1 MRILINE
8 KLSAHKFKTPEGYL
22 ICQDAV
28 LARTGPQTYRKNEI
42 FLDSDSDEEIQ
53 VDRKPEQVFAPETLA
68 SFENKPIT
76 VEHPEEDVTV
86 DNYKDYAVGFV
97 RDVRQGKDG
106 DNDVILG
113 NLVITDKDTIDEILD
128 GQHTEL
134 SCGYDCDITDDDNP
148 QQIRIRGNHLALCER
163 GRAGI
168 ARIVDSVNDEEDM
181 SATIT
186 VQCYIINK
194 DKILI
199 QDRVGPAWKGLA
211 VPGGHLKPNENILQA
226 CIREVKEE
234 TGLTVSNLKLFGV
247 NQYVCPKDGNGIA
260 MLYKTTSFVG
270 NLQSSSEGKMQWMK
284 IEDVLNSN
292 NCAEGFKEL
301 LEKCINSTTINGI
314 TDAKKNDEKIKD
326 SQPQKIF
333 KVNETFIVA
342 KDRYDAIR
350 IYKKNE
356 QRNDR

>member
-8 KLSAHKFKTPEGYL
+8 KLSAHKFRTPEGYL

-168 ARIVDSVNDEEDM
+168 ARIVDSVND
-181 SATIT
+181 
-186 VQCYIINK
+186 
-194 DKILI
+194 DKISDSLSQEI
-199 QDRVGPAWKGLA
+199 GGFWSGLA
-211 VPGGHLKPNENILQA
+211 KKNKMNNSDMDKIYKEFLKTPIYQNWENKNNMDIIYSQVMFEA
-226 CIREVKEE
+226 FMNFFKMK
-234 TGLTVSNLKLFGV
+234 TGRKL
-247 NQYVCPKDGNGIA
+247 
-260 MLYKTTSFVG
+260 
-270 NLQSSSEGKMQWMK
+270 
-284 IEDVLNSN
+284 
-292 NCAEGFKEL
+292 
-301 LEKCINSTTINGI
+301 I
-314 TDAKKNDEKIKD
+314 TDAKVNDSEFDEYFDFLYLNTKYDKDKLLSIARDYYNKGLSKYDALEKIKKEVLKDSIKD

-333 KVNETFIVA
+333 KVNDTFIVA
-342 KDRYDAIR
+342 KDRYEAIKK
-350 IYKKNE
+350 YKNE